1 MTFNNNYP
9 QTQLINQLKANN
21 IYLIKEKI
29 FVIKPNAYPLLS
41 EASMYQL
48 HLFDT
53 PTAMNT
59 ALATA
64 ITANLQNAINLRSKA
79 SLAVSGGPTPVE
91 LFQILSQAQIA
102 WNQVYI
108 TLVDERWVDKHHEDS
123 NERLI
128 HTHLLQNKAKDAH
141 FISLKTIAENPYDG
155 VDEIQTRLQQSLPL
169 PIDALV
175 LGMGD
180 DGHTASLFPHAE
192 NLYKGIDMQS
202 DRLVIDMKPLTA
214 PHDRISLTLP
224 VILNSRHLYLQLNGK
239 KQQQVLEQALAGKNI
254 NDMPIRAV
262 LHQQKLPLQIY
273 LAQ

>member
-1 MTFNNNYP
+1 
-9 QTQLINQLKANN
+9 
-21 IYLIKEKI
+21 
-29 FVIKPNAYPLLS
+29 
-41 EASMYQL
+41 MYQL

-53 PTAMNT
+53 PNAMNT

-64 ITANLQNAINLRSKA
+64 ITANLQDAINLRSKA

-128 HTHLLQNKAKDAH
+128 HTHLLQNKAKEAH

>member
-1 MTFNNNYP
+1 
-9 QTQLINQLKANN
+9 
-21 IYLIKEKI
+21 
-29 FVIKPNAYPLLS
+29 
-41 EASMYQL
+41 MYQL

-53 PTAMNT
+53 PNAMNT

-64 ITANLQNAINLRSKA
+64 ITANLQDAINLRSKA

-128 HTHLLQNKAKDAH
+128 HTHLLQNKPKDAH

-239 KQQQVLEQALAGKNI
+239 KQQQVLEQALARKNI

>member
-1 MTFNNNYP
+1 
-9 QTQLINQLKANN
+9 
-21 IYLIKEKI
+21 
-29 FVIKPNAYPLLS
+29 
-41 EASMYQL
+41 MYQL

-64 ITANLQNAINLRSKA
+64 ITANLQDAINLRSKA

-128 HTHLLQNKAKDAH
+128 HTHLLQNKAKEAH

-155 VDEIQTRLQQSLPL
+155 VDEIQIRLQQSLPL

>member
-1 MTFNNNYP
+1 
-9 QTQLINQLKANN
+9 
-21 IYLIKEKI
+21 
-29 FVIKPNAYPLLS
+29 
-41 EASMYQL
+41 MYQL

-102 WNQVYI
+102 WNQIYI

>member
-1 MTFNNNYP
+1 
-9 QTQLINQLKANN
+9 
-21 IYLIKEKI
+21 
-29 FVIKPNAYPLLS
+29 
-41 EASMYQL
+41 MYQL

-53 PTAMNT
+53 PNAMNT

-64 ITANLQNAINLRSKA
+64 ITANLQDAINLRSKA

-128 HTHLLQNKAKDAH
+128 HTHLLQNKAKEAH

-192 NLYKGIDMQS
+192 NLYKGIDKQS

>member
-1 MTFNNNYP
+1 
-9 QTQLINQLKANN
+9 
-21 IYLIKEKI
+21 
-29 FVIKPNAYPLLS
+29 
-41 EASMYQL
+41 MYQL
-48 HLFDT
+48 YLFDT
-53 PTAMNT
+53 PNAMNT

-64 ITANLQNAINLRSKA
+64 ITANLQDAINLRSKA

-91 LFQILSQAQIA
+91 LFQILSQAQLA

-128 HTHLLQNKAKDAH
+128 HTHLLQNKAKEAH

-192 NLYKGIDMQS
+192 NLYKGIDIQS

>member
-1 MTFNNNYP
+1 
-9 QTQLINQLKANN
+9 
-21 IYLIKEKI
+21 
-29 FVIKPNAYPLLS
+29 
-41 EASMYQL
+41 MYQL

-91 LFQILSQAQIA
+91 LFQILSQAQIE

-128 HTHLLQNKAKDAH
+128 HTHLLQNKAKEAH

-155 VDEIQTRLQQSLPL
+155 VNEIQTRLQQSLPL

-180 DGHTASLFPHAE
+180 DGHTASLFPLAE

>member
-1 MTFNNNYP
+1 
-9 QTQLINQLKANN
+9 
-21 IYLIKEKI
+21 
-29 FVIKPNAYPLLS
+29 
-41 EASMYQL
+41 MYQL

-53 PTAMNT
+53 PNAMNT

-64 ITANLQNAINLRSKA
+64 ITANLQDAINLRSKA

-128 HTHLLQNKAKDAH
+128 HTHLLQNKAKEAH

-224 VILNSRHLYLQLNGK
+224 IILNSRHLYLQLNGK

>member
-1 MTFNNNYP
+1 
-9 QTQLINQLKANN
+9 
-21 IYLIKEKI
+21 
-29 FVIKPNAYPLLS
+29 
-41 EASMYQL
+41 MYQL
-48 HLFDT
+48 HPFDT

-64 ITANLQNAINLRSKA
+64 ITANLQDAINLRSKA

-128 HTHLLQNKAKDAH
+128 HTHLLQNKAKEAH

>member
-1 MTFNNNYP
+1 
-9 QTQLINQLKANN
+9 
-21 IYLIKEKI
+21 
-29 FVIKPNAYPLLS
+29 
-41 EASMYQL
+41 MYQL

-91 LFQILSQAQIA
+91 LFQILSQAQIE

-128 HTHLLQNKAKDAH
+128 HTHLLQNKAKEAH

-155 VDEIQTRLQQSLPL
+155 VNEIQTRLQQSLPL

>member
-1 MTFNNNYP
+1 
-9 QTQLINQLKANN
+9 
-21 IYLIKEKI
+21 
-29 FVIKPNAYPLLS
+29 
-41 EASMYQL
+41 MYQL

-128 HTHLLQNKAKDAH
+128 HTHLLQNKAKEAH
-141 FISLKTIAENPYDG
+141 FISLKTISENPYDG

>member
-1 MTFNNNYP
+1 
-9 QTQLINQLKANN
+9 
-21 IYLIKEKI
+21 
-29 FVIKPNAYPLLS
+29 
-41 EASMYQL
+41 MYQL

-64 ITANLQNAINLRSKA
+64 ITANLQDAINLRSKA

-128 HTHLLQNKAKDAH
+128 HTHLLQNKAKEAH

>member
-1 MTFNNNYP
+1 
-9 QTQLINQLKANN
+9 
-21 IYLIKEKI
+21 
-29 FVIKPNAYPLLS
+29 
-41 EASMYQL
+41 MYQL

-64 ITANLQNAINLRSKA
+64 ITANLQDAINLRSKA

-141 FISLKTIAENPYDG
+141 FISLKTIAEDPYDG

>member
-1 MTFNNNYP
+1 
-9 QTQLINQLKANN
+9 
-21 IYLIKEKI
+21 
-29 FVIKPNAYPLLS
+29 
-41 EASMYQL
+41 MYQL

-79 SLAVSGGPTPVE
+79 SLAVSGGPTPVK

>member
-1 MTFNNNYP
+1 
-9 QTQLINQLKANN
+9 
-21 IYLIKEKI
+21 
-29 FVIKPNAYPLLS
+29 
-41 EASMYQL
+41 MYQL

-64 ITANLQNAINLRSKA
+64 ITENLQNAINLRSKA

-180 DGHTASLFPHAE
+180 DGHTASLFPRAE

>member
-1 MTFNNNYP
+1 
-9 QTQLINQLKANN
+9 
-21 IYLIKEKI
+21 
-29 FVIKPNAYPLLS
+29 
-41 EASMYQL
+41 MYQL
-48 HLFDT
+48 HLFNT
-53 PTAMNT
+53 PNAMNT

-64 ITANLQNAINLRSKA
+64 ITANLQDAINLRSKA

-128 HTHLLQNKAKDAH
+128 HTHLLQNKAKEAH

>member
-1 MTFNNNYP
+1 
-9 QTQLINQLKANN
+9 
-21 IYLIKEKI
+21 
-29 FVIKPNAYPLLS
+29 
-41 EASMYQL
+41 MYQL

-79 SLAVSGGPTPVE
+79 SLAVSGGPTPIE

-141 FISLKTIAENPYDG
+141 FISLKTIAEDPYDG

>member
-1 MTFNNNYP
+1 
-9 QTQLINQLKANN
+9 
-21 IYLIKEKI
+21 
-29 FVIKPNAYPLLS
+29 
-41 EASMYQL
+41 MYQL

-64 ITANLQNAINLRSKA
+64 ITDNLQNAINLRSKA

-128 HTHLLQNKAKDAH
+128 HTHLLQNKAKEAH

-224 VILNSRHLYLQLNGK
+224 VILNSRHLYLQLNRK

>member
-1 MTFNNNYP
+1 
-9 QTQLINQLKANN
+9 
-21 IYLIKEKI
+21 
-29 FVIKPNAYPLLS
+29 
-41 EASMYQL
+41 MYQL

-79 SLAVSGGPTPVE
+79 SLAVSGGSTPVE

-128 HTHLLQNKAKDAH
+128 HTHLLQNKAKEAH

>member
-1 MTFNNNYP
+1 
-9 QTQLINQLKANN
+9 
-21 IYLIKEKI
+21 
-29 FVIKPNAYPLLS
+29 
-41 EASMYQL
+41 MYQL

-192 NLYKGIDMQS
+192 NLYKGIDIQS

>member
-1 MTFNNNYP
+1 
-9 QTQLINQLKANN
+9 
-21 IYLIKEKI
+21 
-29 FVIKPNAYPLLS
+29 
-41 EASMYQL
+41 MYQL

-128 HTHLLQNKAKDAH
+128 HTHLLQNKAKEAH